1 MYLLHYNVSAA
12 VAGAPIIE
20 QGTSAPLG
28 AGRQLPE
35 TNRALVTI
43 RDQCAAR
50 QRAAPLSDWCSLNDE
65 SA

>member
-35 TNRALVTI
+35 TSRALVTI
-43 RDQCAAR
+43 RDQCASETAGG
-50 QRAAPLSDWCSLNDE
+50 AIVALVFIE
-65 SA
+65 